1 MTNKIIV
8 AIVAA
13 LVVVA
18 VPTLPAAEA
27 WDKPYDRQS
36 YIAFVA
42 MLLTYNQ
49 HCASLPD
56 HTKNQV
62 DGMAATLDLIG
73 PIGASSGDHER
84 ERDVHGQQGQLKAP
98 LQGRSGTGGG
108 DRSRH
113 RTSERHGAVPHA
125 ALRFKSSRTAAR

>member
-1 MTNKIIV
+1 MINKVVV

-18 VPTLPAAEA
+18 VPTLPAAEV

-42 MLLTYNQ
+42 MLLTYNH

-62 DGMAATLDLIG
+62 DGMAATLDRSDQSELAVATMNAGVDLHQTGTLKWCEAKKPLINEFVEG
-73 PIGASSGDHER
+73 PA
-84 ERDVHGQQGQLKAP
+84 
-98 LQGRSGTGGG
+98 TG
-108 DRSRH
+108 S
-113 RTSERHGAVPHA
+113 VKP
-125 ALRFKSSRTAAR
+125 